1 MWIILR
7 LEQLST
13 HWDSR
18 LDFVKFHILKLQTL
32 ISEPEPS
39 LKTSIRNEIVIEM
52 VQNLVCG
59 AHLILTQYRV
69 RLARSER
76 GSADIWILGVF
87 SDPSIFSEP
96 RFSFPEVHFQTLS
109 GNLWCIVMILIK
121 THRVEQLSTRLRP
134 QIGFS
139 SFLIFRAQTIFS
151 ELRFSSPEVE
161 FWTLSENL
169 RWCVIVLT
177 NTYRV
182 EQLPTRLRAQI
193 GFSKNVIFQAQ
204 TMISEPAPPLKNR
217 WSRVKAGSK
226 WSHTF
231 ASESSGPPCS
241 HGTEPVVSRMSS
253 VLRRNPRVDI
263 RIFGVLAIKLNL
275 ISWFPL
281 GLTAILEM
289 LPASGTSLT
298 FTNRLGRALSRLD
311 WS

>member
-7 LEQLST
+7 LET
-13 HWDSR
+13 HWDSG

-39 LKTSIRNEIVIEM
+39 LKTVIRNEVVIEM

-109 GNLWCIVMILIK
+109 GNLWWIVMILIK

-139 SFLIFRAQTIFS
+139 NPPKSDPGGVMVWRRTTHSNGFVTSLEFSVNFR
-151 ELRFSSPEVE
+151 
-161 FWTLSENL
+161 
-169 RWCVIVLT
+169 
-177 NTYRV
+177 
-182 EQLPTRLRAQI
+182 
-193 GFSKNVIFQAQ
+193 
-204 TMISEPAPPLKNR
+204 
-217 WSRVKAGSK
+217 
-226 WSHTF
+226 
-231 ASESSGPPCS
+231 
-241 HGTEPVVSRMSS
+241 
-253 VLRRNPRVDI
+253 
-263 RIFGVLAIKLNL
+263 GVLG
-275 ISWFPL
+275 SERTDCSGCDL
-281 GLTAILEM
+281 GHRIVQI
-289 LPASGTSLT
+289 PSLMH
-298 FTNRLGRALSRLD
+298 
-311 WS
+311 